1 MKLELE
7 GVSFSYSHGHREV
20 LHDVSLAIDEPGLYC
35 IVGPNG
41 AGKSTLIKCLNKLA
55 VPSSGKVL
63 LDGKDVF
70 EMSFREI
77 SEIVAYVPVSTN
89 DLFSMP
95 VVSAVLMGRRKGG
108 RWRTSDEDLAK
119 VSKALS
125 VMGIEDLADRRFNEL
140 SAGQHQKVAIARG
153 LVQEPD
159 ILILD
164 EPTANLDVK
173 HQVYMAEFLRAVS
186 IAKGIIVIMV
196 CHDLNIAS
204 KYSHRV
210 IVMDDGRIVRTG
222 TSEEVMTEDFISSLY
237 GVECRIVED
246 SGRPHIILGSPLNI

>member
-1 MKLELE
+1 VLRNISLSLE
-7 GVSFSYSHGHREV
+7 
-20 LHDVSLAIDEPGLYC
+20 EPGLYC

-41 AGKSTLIKCLNKLA
+41 AGKSTLIKCFNRLIR
-55 VPSSGKVL
+55 PSSGKVM
-63 LDGKDVF
+63 LDGKDVSG
-70 EMSFREI
+70 MSFREI

-108 RWRTSDEDLAK
+108 RWRTSGEDLAK
-119 VSKALS
+119 ASKALKI
-125 VMGIEDLADRRFNEL
+125 MGIEDLADRRFNEL

-159 ILILD
+159 ILIMD

-173 HQVYMAEFLRAVS
+173 HQVYVAEFLRAVS
-186 IAKGIIVIMV
+186 VAEGMIVVMV

-204 KYSHRV
+204 KYAHRL
-210 IVMDDGRIVRTG
+210 IVMDDGGIVSTG
-222 TSEEVMTEDFISSLY
+222 TPEEVMTADFISSLY
-237 GVECRIVED
+237 GVECRIVDD
-246 SGRPHIILGSPLNI
+246 SGRPHIILGSPLEL